1 MSTETKTLDVSAMF
15 QNSSIECPIKKYT
28 MVGNGTGVAILT
40 GKTLKIDLSTEG
52 TTEFEI

>member
-1 MSTETKTLDVSAMF
+1 MSKETKTLDVSAMF